1 MIRSALPKRRAYAA
15 LAAAFLAAGVAT
27 GRPELI
33 AVALPFAAFLAVGLA
48 LVPGHA
54 VEVERTLDAAR
65 AREGAEVTL
74 GVTLRA
80 TPAAERV
87 HVAAELPP
95 GLVPADEP
103 PRAVRLAAGEER
115 VLTFPITAARYGGYR
130 AGAVTVRAFD
140 RFGLTVD
147 EARLEPDLRLAVF
160 PETEH
165 LQRLL
170 RPLRTQ
176 PFAGNQVARVKGDG
190 IEFADIRPFTA
201 GDRVRSVNWRAT
213 ARRQELYV
221 NEHHPERNADVVL
234 FLDSFAEARLGDAG
248 TLDRAVRA
256 AAALAGAYLERRDR
270 VGLVGFGSIVRW
282 LTPASSSTQL
292 LRIVETLIE
301 TEILFSYVWRR
312 IDLLPARTI
321 PPQSLVLA
329 LTPLLDQRPIDALAD
344 LRRRGFDVAIV
355 EISPVGYTRPSRD
368 DIEALSQRV
377 WRAWRRALRYRY
389 ERLGVPVVEWDD
401 GEPLARVLEEVRS
414 FRRSTVRA

>member
-1 MIRSALPKRRAYAA
+1 VTRSALPKRRAYAA
-15 LAAAFLAAGVAT
+15 LAAAFLVAGVAA

-33 AVALPFAAFLAVGLA
+33 GVALPFAVFLAVGLA
-48 LVPGHA
+48 RLPLHG
-54 VEVERTLDAAR
+54 VEVDRALDVART
-65 AREGAEVTL
+65 REGEEVALEVT
-74 GVTLRA
+74 VRA
-80 TPAAERV
+80 TLPVERL

-95 GLVPADEP
+95 GLELSGEG

-115 VLTFPITAARYGGYR
+115 VLTVPMTAPRFGGYR
-130 AGAVTVRAFD
+130 VGGVTVRAFD

-213 ARRQELYV
+213 ARRNQLYV

-234 FLDSFAEARLGDAG
+234 FLDSFAEARRGDAG

-256 AAALAGAYLERRDR
+256 AAALAAAYLERRDR
-270 VGLVGFGSIVRW
+270 IGLVGFGSVVRW
-282 LTPASSSTQL
+282 LTPASSNRQL
-292 LRIVETLIE
+292 LRIVETLIQ
-301 TEILFSYVWRR
+301 TEILFSYVWKRL
-312 IDLLPARTI
+312 DLLPARTI
-321 PPQSLVLA
+321 PPQSLVIA
-329 LTPLLDQRPIDALAD
+329 LTPLLDQRPIDAIAD

-355 EISPVGYTRPSRD
+355 EISPVEYAGPPRD
-368 DIEALSQRV
+368 DIEALSLRV

-389 ERLGVPVVEWDD
+389 ERQGVPVVEWGED
-401 GEPLARVLEEVRS
+401 EPLARVLEEVRA
-414 FRRSTVRA
+414 FRRSVLHA